1 MPADRRPNGTML
13 PGNTANPGGRPRKS
27 RNLLTLFDEKRDEK
41 VSLKLE
47 NGRTVKMSRMEAWVT
62 NLWNKAIALDPKAS
76 LQIMAIM
83 RASGQ
88 LTPSPEEADDLDPDN
103 RAVLDAVIGRL
114 IAKAGDGEQQ

>member
-13 PGNTANPGGRPRKS
+13 PGHTANRGGRPRKS

-103 RAVLDAVIGRL
+103 SAVLDALIGRL
-114 IAKAGDGEQQ
+114 IAKAGDGEQ